1 MKTKINSLILL
12 LSMVCGII
20 SFSSCENEIDIVMPH
35 AEFQYDGF
43 LYVANGESLNI
54 KEFDINRAK
63 SSKGIY
69 IEEVKYYFDGKQIA
83 TSNSYPFSMDYPIQN
98 QTIGEHTLK
107 IVSKVKGEGYTDTEF
122 TVTLPVHVLENPFVL
137 DFQIIWDQT
146 IYNGIINNGDI
157 LAGTVEIKETTLDAT
172 ITKVEFYWDDHLFNS
187 NSKAPFKFN
196 YPIENENI
204 GSHVFKY
211 IVYTDTNVG
220 SLKTTYTMPLTVKQ

>member
-1 MKTKINSLILL
+1 
-12 LSMVCGII
+12 
-20 SFSSCENEIDIVMPH
+20 MPH

-107 IVSKVKGEGYTDTEF
+107 IVSKVKGEGYTDTDF
-122 TVTLPVHVLENPFVL
+122 LVCKSSGDGKKYNIYLLIYPL
-137 DFQIIWDQT
+137 DNGD
-146 IYNGIINNGDI
+146 YNIEIINFLPPEKSGEQFSVI
-157 LAGTVEIKETTLDAT
+157 
-172 ITKVEFYWDDHLFNS
+172 Y
-187 NSKAPFKFN
+187 
-196 YPIENENI
+196 
-204 GSHVFKY
+204 
-211 IVYTDTNVG
+211 
-220 SLKTTYTMPLTVKQ
+220 